1 MIKFDEHRQKM
12 NDVYDQMKTATGYR
26 KKDLTRQYNRLW
38 KEMKEA
44 SLYMAERKRKNA

>member
-1 MIKFDEHRQKM
+1 M
-12 NDVYDQMKTATGYR
+12 NTVYDQMKTATGYR

-38 KEMKEA
+38 KELKEA